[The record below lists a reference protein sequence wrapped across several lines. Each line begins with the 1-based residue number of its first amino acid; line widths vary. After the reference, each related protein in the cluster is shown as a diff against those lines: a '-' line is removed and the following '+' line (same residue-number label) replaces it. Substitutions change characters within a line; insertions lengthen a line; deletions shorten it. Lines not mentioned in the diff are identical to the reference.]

1 MPTDPQFWWQAT
13 VETLTL
19 MIMLIGVA
27 GLIIPIFPG
36 LVVIW
41 LTALGYGLVTGFTT
55 RAWIIFALLTALMII
70 GNVVDNVLM
79 GAKAR
84 QGGASWLS
92 IALGL
97 LGGIVGTLLFPPLGG
112 ILGAPL
118 VLFLA
123 EFARHRQ
130 ARHALRS
137 VGALM
142 IGWGWSFVVRFI
154 IGIVMTGL
162 WMLWAWA

>member
-1 MPTDPQFWWQAT
+1 MPTDLQFWLQVT

-19 MIMLIGVA
+19 LIMLV
-27 GLIIPIFPG
+27 GLIGLVIPIFPG

-41 LTALGYGLVTGFTT
+41 LASLGYGLATGFTT
-55 RAWIIFALLTALMII
+55 RGWVIFALLTLLMLA

-97 LGGIVGTLLFPPLGG
+97 IGGIVGSLLFPPLGG

-123 EFARHRQ
+123 EFIRQRQ
-130 ARHALRS
+130 APKALRS

-142 IGWGWSFVVRFI
+142 IGWGWSFIIRFI
-154 IGIVMTGL
+154 IGLLMTGL
-162 WMLWAWA
+162 WMFWAWV